1 MVPVGLVTS
10 LVTGEVRSVLAFC
23 AWSTLV
29 ASEVSDV
36 GMQGVGSGMPGFIVE
51 PSRGVLGRTPCR
63 RGKAPT
69 FKPCDIL
76 SLAP

>member
-51 PSRGVLGRTPCR
+51 PWCLGVHWCLGPNSMPERKGTHFQ
-63 RGKAPT
+63 A
-69 FKPCDIL
+69 L
-76 SLAP
+76 